1 MTCRNAT
8 ALSSTR
14 IRQLAPAKINLTLAV
29 LGRRAT
35 DGYHELDSLV
45 AFAAD
50 PAGQGEAVDPEPGAV
65 ADLVEMDL
73 ERPVGVRSVGPF
85 AGSLAGENLLD
96 VTLRI
101 VASASPDLRLG
112 AVTLDKRLPVAAGI
126 GGGSADAAALIRAI
140 MAANPGYVDK
150 IDWHAVATRLGADV
164 PVCLAATAQRMQG
177 VGERLIRL
185 PRLPRLDIVL
195 VNPRAPVPTD
205 KTERVFRTL
214 AARPLDPLDAR
225 LSAPPPD
232 ISNRMRLLDHMARV
246 GNDLQEPA
254 IAVVPAVADVLSGLA
269 AMPGC
274 ELAQLSGGGPTCFG
288 VFPGPEAAQTAA
300 RQLSERHPMWWVSPA
315 VVR

>member
-8 ALSSTR
+8 ALSDNR
-14 IRQLAPAKINLTLAV
+14 FQQLAPAKINLTLAV

-50 PAGQGEAVDPEPGAV
+50 PAGQGGVADPEPGAV
-65 ADLVEMDL
+65 ADLIEMDL

-101 VASASPDLRLG
+101 VASSSPDLRLG

-140 MAANPGYVDK
+140 MAANPAYFDTV
-150 IDWHAVATRLGADV
+150 DWHAIATRLGADV

-177 VGERLIRL
+177 VGERLTLL
-185 PRLPRLDIVL
+185 PPLPRLDIVL
-195 VNPRAPVPTD
+195 VNPRAPVPSD
-205 KTERVFRTL
+205 KTARVFRTL
-214 AARPLDPLDAR
+214 AAGPLDPLDDR

-232 ISNRMRLLDHMARV
+232 ISSRMRLLDHMAGV
-246 GNDLQEPA
+246 GNDLQESA

-300 RQLSERHPMWWVSPA
+300 RRMSERHPAWWVAPA